1 MSTQS
6 VSFLPERPCCKFMT
20 KNLIF
25 DFGGVLICYDFPSI
39 VKPLFADDAERRAF
53 EEVVCSDTFMD
64 RCDLGEEPFAEI
76 IRKHQELYPQWKR
89 QLQEFQDRQL
99 DAMTGEMP
107 GMRDLLA
114 RLKADGYHI
123 YGLTNWS
130 ETIYPVIEKFDIL
143 QMMDGT
149 LISSEEKLLKPDAA
163 IYCRLCEKFGL
174 RPQECLFTDDKQV
187 NVDGALAVGMQ
198 AVLFTNAAE
207 YEKDINSIVRLSR
220 EHL

>member
-1 MSTQS
+1 MI
-6 VSFLPERPCCKFMT
+6 
-20 KNLIF
+20 KNLVF

-53 EEVVCSDTFMD
+53 EEVVCSDEFMN
-64 RCDLGEEPFAEI
+64 RCDLGVEPFAEI
-76 IRKHQELYPQWKR
+76 IRKLQEQYPRWER
-89 QLQEFQDRQL
+89 QLQEFHDRQL

-114 RLKADGYHI
+114 RLKAEGYHI

-130 ETIYPVIEKFDIL
+130 ETVYPVIEKFDIL
-143 QMMDGT
+143 QMMEGT

-163 IYCRLCEKFGL
+163 IYHRLCEKFGL
-174 RPQECLFTDDKQV
+174 SPQECLFTDDRQV

-198 AVLFTNAAE
+198 AVLFTNAKE
-207 YEKDINSIVRLSR
+207 YEKSLISLQRLGGPL
-220 EHL
+220 HL